1 MIIGGM
7 RGVKMATISVDTRRR
22 KGMYKISFTI
32 LRHPPTRDPSH
43 DHFASFTEQTD
54 WQTPLPT
61 RIFSTHSYVPRSCVD
76 LIKSPKSRQASCRLI
91 HFQDSQDTT
100 DISLF
105 HTSKGVMSFR
115 QIRYVAYI
123 LIIITLKLVDE
134 QFRKLAMSKVNFP
147 IIEIK
152 DSVLLHFFS

>member
-1 MIIGGM
+1 LTGVKDNLCNAVMIIGGM

-76 LIKSPKSRQASCRLI
+76 LIKSPKSRQALCRLI

-100 DISLF
+100 DHCST
-105 HTSKGVMSFR
+105 H
-115 QIRYVAYI
+115 
-123 LIIITLKLVDE
+123 
-134 QFRKLAMSKVNFP
+134 RKALCHSDKSDM
-147 IIEIK
+147 
-152 DSVLLHFFS
+152 